1 VSATYHECKQLTRYE
16 INAALCTMCDKCR
29 EVCKDYAIEGQK
41 LQPYKGGFTPFRI
54 RQQRCTHCGECIK
67 VCPEKAVV
75 IIEKDREAGNVEP
88 VRTLVC
94 TAMSVQRRSAARRHV
109 PSMIWWK
116 RRR

>member
-1 VSATYHECKQLTRYE
+1 
-16 INAALCTMCDKCR
+16 MCDKCR
-29 EVCKDYAIEGQK
+29 EVCKDNAIEGQK

-75 IIEKDREAGNVEP
+75 IIEQDREAVTKTP

-94 TAMSVQRRSAARRHV
+94 TCDVRSNALGGLPACTIHATMPV
-109 PSMIWWK
+109 EESFAGK
-116 RRR
+116 K